1 MNADVCCPSVT
12 EKEMC
17 VVSVVTPELITFLE
31 VWWGVETENKS
42 SENMDT
48 GQCRIIE
55 QLL

>member
-1 MNADVCCPSVT
+1 MDADVCCPSVT
-12 EKEMC
+12 GKEMC
-17 VVSVVTPELITFLE
+17 TVSAVALDLITCPE

-48 GQCRIIE
+48 GYCRGIE